1 MHRYVGMNQQNQDQ
15 FAQMKENSD
24 EEQKT
29 VITAAYT
36 LREHSQYVC
45 DNHSAPQ
52 GMKVTYARDKLHT
65 NCAHREVGY
74 TATL

>member
-36 LREHSQYVC
+36 LWENIHSMCVIITVRPK
-45 DNHSAPQ
+45 AW
-52 GMKVTYARDKLHT
+52 K
-65 NCAHREVGY
+65 
-74 TATL
+74 